1 MYVLLE
7 VLYSVLVF
15 LGMDKVLNFG
25 VMEVYMVKGNVWILN
40 MYKFYFELLRINDVV
55 IVIKF

>member
-25 VMEVYMVKGNVWILN
+25 VMEVFMVKGNVWILN
-40 MYKFYFELLRINDVV
+40 IYKFYFELLSINDVV

>member
-40 MYKFYFELLRINDVV
+40 IYKFIFEFLSIDVV
-55 IVIKF
+55 IVIKI

>member
-40 MYKFYFELLRINDVV
+40 IYKFIFGLLSIDVV
-55 IVIKF
+55 IVIKI

>member
-25 VMEVYMVKGNVWILN
+25 VMEVFMVKGNVWILN
-40 MYKFYFELLRINDVV
+40 IYKFYFELLSINDVV
-55 IVIKF
+55 IVIKI

>member
-25 VMEVYMVKGNVWILN
+25 VMEVFMVKGNVWILN
-40 MYKFYFELLRINDVV
+40 KYKFIFELLSIDVG
-55 IVIKF
+55 IVIKI

>member
-40 MYKFYFELLRINDVV
+40 IYKFYFELLSINDVV
-55 IVIKF
+55 IVIKI

>member
-40 MYKFYFELLRINDVV
+40 IYKFIFELLSIDVV
-55 IVIKF
+55 IVIKI

>member
-40 MYKFYFELLRINDVV
+40 IYKFIFELLSIDVV
-55 IVIKF
+55 IVIKS

>member
-40 MYKFYFELLRINDVV
+40 IYKFIFELLSIDDVV
-55 IVIKF
+55 IVIKI

>member
-40 MYKFYFELLRINDVV
+40 IYKFIFEVLMLLLLLRVN
-55 IVIKF
+55 

>member
-25 VMEVYMVKGNVWILN
+25 VMEVFMVKGNVWILN
-40 MYKFYFELLRINDVV
+40 IYKFIFELLSIDVG
-55 IVIKF
+55 IVIKI

>member
-40 MYKFYFELLRINDVV
+40 IYKIIFELLSIDVV
-55 IVIKF
+55 IVIKI

>member
-40 MYKFYFELLRINDVV
+40 IYKFYFELLSINDVV

>member
-25 VMEVYMVKGNVWILN
+25 VMEVYMVKGNV
-40 MYKFYFELLRINDVV
+40 
-55 IVIKF
+55 

>member
-40 MYKFYFELLRINDVV
+40 IYKFIFELLSIDVG
-55 IVIKF
+55 IVIKI